1 MSMMTSNKHNAVT
14 LHESTVRPHWAE
26 RLSALRARI
35 TRHSRILIASD
46 FDGTLSPLVEH
57 PGDAVL
63 TPEAPAVL
71 ARLAAM
77 HPRVRLA
84 FLSGRS
90 LADLASRL
98 GPAVDHAILVGN
110 HGLELRGAHLDW
122 IHRSAF
128 TVRPHLEG
136 LIERLAPGLEDFAG
150 VELED
155 KGASLTLHYRRMDT
169 LDFPK
174 LRAIINA
181 LALPDQVRMHE
192 GKKVFEF
199 RPQVEWNKG
208 FALRRILRRINLSDD
223 AVVFLGDDAT
233 DEDVFRK
240 LGTTAITVHV
250 GSATVPSHA
259 RLNAHDPADAVL
271 FLDALASF
279 FDNPT
284 FMDSRGTTPT
294 ASSGSPPCWKSP
306 SKAAPTANTTSN
318 PGYQG

>member
-1 MSMMTSNKHNAVT
+1 M
-14 LHESTVRPHWAE
+14 RPHWTE
-26 RLSALRARI
+26 HPGGLRAQI
-35 TRHSRILIASD
+35 KRHSRILVASD
-46 FDGTLSPLVEH
+46 FDGTLSPLVDH

-63 TPEAPAVL
+63 CPEAPAVL
-71 ARLAAM
+71 ARLAALL
-77 HPRVRLA
+77 PRVRLA

-98 GPAVDHAILVGN
+98 GPAVENAILAGN

-128 TVRPHLEG
+128 TARPHLKR
-136 LIERLAPGLEDFAG
+136 LIKQLAPSIGEFAG

-155 KGASLTLHYRRMDT
+155 KGASLTLHYRRMDAM
-169 LDFPK
+169 DFPK
-174 LRAIINA
+174 LRAIVDA

-208 FALRRILRRINLSDD
+208 FALRRILRRIDLSDD

-233 DEDVFRK
+233 DEDVFRE
-240 LGTTAITVHV
+240 LGPTAVTVHV
-250 GSATVPSHA
+250 GSATAPGCA

-279 FDNPT
+279 VSDP
-284 FMDSRGTTPT
+284 
-294 ASSGSPPCWKSP
+294 
-306 SKAAPTANTTSN
+306 
-318 PGYQG
+318 